1 MGAKRY
7 ELTES
12 EWLRIKDMLPPE
24 HPKEGK
30 RGRPAKCDNRS
41 AINGILW
48 IARGGA
54 PWRELPER
62 YGPWQT
68 VYSRFRK
75 WKEMGVFEAIFQA
88 LSIDADFENIS
99 IDSTSCK
106 VHQSANGGE
115 KAVEKAVGMSRGG
128 RNTKIHTL
136 VDGLGNPLAFMLSS
150 GADHDSTH
158 AVPLLQT
165 IDIEGSNILG
175 DKAYGAKAI
184 REYIESQNA
193 SYTIPTRENCDIP
206 WPVDWYT
213 YKERHLIECLFQK
226 LNGFRGIFTR
236 YDKLDSSFI
245 AFVYI
250 GAIAILLK

>member
-1 MGAKRY
+1 MGTKRY

-12 EWLRIKDMLPPE
+12 EWNRIKDMLPPE
-24 HPKEGK
+24 HPKKGK

-41 AINGILW
+41 AMNGILW

-62 YGPWQT
+62 YGAWQT

-75 WKEMGVFEAIFQA
+75 WKELGVFEAIFQA

-115 KAVEKAVGMSRGG
+115 KKENKAVGVSRGG

-136 VDGLGNPLAFMLSS
+136 VDGLGNPLVFLLSP
-150 GADHDSTH
+150 GNEHDATH
-158 AVPLLQT
+158 AVPLLSQ
-165 IDIEGSNILG
+165 INIEGSNILG
-175 DKAYGAKAI
+175 DKAYGAKVI
-184 REYIESQNA
+184 RNYIDSQNA
-193 SYTIPTRENCDIP
+193 TYTIPPKSDVIDP
-206 WPVDWYT
+206 WYVDWYT
-213 YKERHLIECLFQK
+213 YKERHLIECFFQK
-226 LNGFRGIFTR
+226 LKWFRRIFTR
-236 YDKLDSSFI
+236 YDKLDTSFL

-250 GAIAILLK
+250 GAITILLK